1 MIMGLKVVK
10 LNGRRYGWGSVIL
23 RNTLRVVDGLPFL
36 YLIGIIFMGLT
47 RHDQRLGDLTAGT
60 LVVRAAS
67 LAQTLP
73 DESDTALLGLAEPAV
88 QIKARWKTYRVARMG
103 IACFIVALCFGTSA
117 FILSTVSESC
127 VGFCVDI
134 KHYEAGVALQQ
145 EGLLKE
151 AIAEYD
157 QAIRLAPKFTSAY
170 NNRGAAYNDSGQP
183 ERAIQDFDVA
193 IRLDPQH
200 VNAYRNRGNAYMKL
214 GKPERAI
221 QDYNEAIRLDPE
233 DANTFNKRGI
243 AYFRLGQYE
252 RAIEDYDEAIQLAP
266 RFAPYYNRGMAYF
279 NQGLYDR
286 AIEDYDEAIRLDPQI
301 AISYANRALAYTR
314 LGKDQEAQLD
324 VARAVELGI
333 SRAELE
339 TEIAKVK
346 ARR

>member
-1 MIMGLKVVK
+1 
-10 LNGRRYGWGSVIL
+10 
-23 RNTLRVVDGLPFL
+23 
-36 YLIGIIFMGLT
+36 
-47 RHDQRLGDLTAGT
+47 
-60 LVVRAAS
+60 
-67 LAQTLP
+67 
-73 DESDTALLGLAEPAV
+73 
-88 QIKARWKTYRVARMG
+88 
-103 IACFIVALCFGTSA
+103 
-117 FILSTVSESC
+117 
-127 VGFCVDI
+127 
-134 KHYEAGVALQQ
+134 
-145 EGLLKE
+145 
-151 AIAEYD
+151 
-157 QAIRLAPKFTSAY
+157 
-170 NNRGAAYNDSGQP
+170 
-183 ERAIQDFDVA
+183 
-193 IRLDPQH
+193 
-200 VNAYRNRGNAYMKL
+200 MKL